1 MSERII
7 TGLLL
12 VVAVIHLLPISGFF
26 GSERLSALYGVDIT
40 NSNLQILMR
49 HRAVLFGILGT
60 LFAYAAFNPNL
71 QVIAFIAA
79 FVSLTSFFFLSF
91 SVGEF
96 NEAIRKVVIADVVA
110 SICLG
115 LAVIVY
121 VSKGDG

>member
-49 HRAVLFGILGT
+49 HRAVLFGILGAF
-60 LFAYAAFNPNL
+60 FAYAAFNPNL

-79 FVSLTSFFFLSF
+79 LVSLTSFFFLSF

-115 LAVIVY
+115 LAVILY